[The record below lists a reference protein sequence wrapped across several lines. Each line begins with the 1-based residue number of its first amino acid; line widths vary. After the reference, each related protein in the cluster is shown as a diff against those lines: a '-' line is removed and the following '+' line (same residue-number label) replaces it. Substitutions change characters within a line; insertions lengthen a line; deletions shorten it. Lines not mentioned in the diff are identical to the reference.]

1 MENYFM
7 KKLITLLT
15 VLLFAMALISCSK
28 VGTSPQGEETPIEK
42 AAIKLVSDVKDG
54 GYKLIGADELY
65 RWMEEK
71 KDFVLIDAHPKA
83 DYEKAHIKGA
93 VNSPF
98 PKTDKEVTP
107 AEKAN
112 VVKVAGTDKNKPVVI
127 YCGFT
132 ACRRSHFGAAAL
144 IENGYK
150 NVYRYPG
157 GITGWKEYKYPTN

>member
-65 RWMEEK
+65 RWME
-71 KDFVLIDAHPKA
+71 
-83 DYEKAHIKGA
+83 
-93 VNSPF
+93 
-98 PKTDKEVTP
+98 
-107 AEKAN
+107 
-112 VVKVAGTDKNKPVVI
+112 
-127 YCGFT
+127 
-132 ACRRSHFGAAAL
+132 
-144 IENGYK
+144 
-150 NVYRYPG
+150 
-157 GITGWKEYKYPTN
+157 